1 MHELSLVQSLL
12 QLIDEQAAKHGFS
25 RVNEIYLSCGR
36 LSSIE
41 PESLKFAFKTLSD
54 GTPCA
59 QAKLQLT
66 ILPLK
71 VFCFSC
77 EREIEC
83 EDADPTRC
91 PRCQGDQ
98 VMVSAGFQELRI
110 IELDV
115 D

>member
-12 QLIDEQAAKHGFS
+12 QLIGEQAAEHGFS

-41 PESLKFAFKTLSD
+41 PEALKFAFKTLSE
-54 GTPCA
+54 GTLCA
-59 QAKLQLT
+59 QARLELT

-83 EDADPTRC
+83 GDADPTRC
-91 PRCQGDQ
+91 PLCQGDQ
-98 VMVSAGFQELRI
+98 VMVSAGFQELKI
-110 IELDV
+110 IEVDV